1 MELDRNCKITAQ
13 IFYLS
18 SPIVEQISILIS
30 MIKNI
35 QRAKDD
41 GKREKTALPPFF
53 PSHRLPRAFF
63 LSPQSPWHQETSA
76 QERVSV

>member
-1 MELDRNCKITAQ
+1 
-13 IFYLS
+13 
-18 SPIVEQISILIS
+18 

-63 LSPQSPWHQETSA
+63 LSLQSPYDTKRPLRRKECLYN
-76 QERVSV
+76 

>member
-1 MELDRNCKITAQ
+1 
-13 IFYLS
+13 
-18 SPIVEQISILIS
+18 

-41 GKREKTALPPFF
+41 GKREKTALPPFV

-63 LSPQSPWHQETSA
+63 SLLSLPMTPRDLCAEKGVCIISYRSE
-76 QERVSV
+76 